1 MSDLNKLMEK
11 LKKEKPVK
19 TTPEEKEQKIEELD
33 DDEDKEDQ
41 LPQETKPIPTPSN
54 IDIDEPNPIEEEVAI
69 LQNNGIFR
77 RELISSIR
85 ELVDVMK
92 VNTQALLD
100 IKKIAGGDD
109 GKKN

>member
-1 MSDLNKLMEK
+1 MNDLNKLMEK
-11 LKKEKPVK
+11 LKKEQPTKA
-19 TTPEEKEQKIEELD
+19 TPEEKEPKIEELD

-41 LPQETKPIPTPSN
+41 LPQETKPTPTPSN
-54 IDIDEPNPIEEEVAI
+54 IDEPNSIEQEVAI